1 MERELLTL
9 KDLSKYYTSGQQ
21 VVMALHQLD
30 LSFRQGEFVA
40 ITGESGSGKST
51 LAHVL
56 GGILPYE
63 NGELYVDGAPTSHYD
78 SADWEEYRRSRV
90 SFVSQDY
97 GILPGS
103 TVLANVISALRLVGL
118 PEGEAR
124 ERAEEALRRVDLWA
138 LRGRRAAKLSSGQK
152 QRLAIARALAKPAPI
167 LIADEPTGNLDPE
180 NSAAVIRLLAEAAKD
195 RLVILIT
202 HEFDEAAD
210 AVTRRIVLR
219 DGKVT
224 MDARLRDD
232 LPLREKSCQAM
243 SRKGKGLGRFIAGL
257 QLRSRP
263 VWSGVMLGLF
273 ALTAFA
279 LFAFAGTFLA
289 NLDDTFTRKYDN
301 SAFRNGNSRR
311 VVVIRPDGEDFTD
324 GDVDTLL
331 SLDHVEWVEEYSYLN
346 DLRCGY
352 IQDEHYNFR
361 FSRDQVGEGVY
372 DVYESVFLKTESMPF
387 ARSVPEGTGQED
399 FLSAGRMPETVYE
412 VVAGDESLLGRTF
425 PLYLQDE
432 KIWGAD
438 SYLCFEV
445 TVVGITH
452 RGGGIYLHRDL
463 GRALTGYL
471 RKTGVLYLPVYEG
484 LEEGSALIRRGS
496 YQIVENYVNDP
507 FDGGNAVRGPWTF
520 PIRLHV
526 VDYENWERIPVAIL
540 TSADGS
546 IEPLQRLVTGEI
558 PSTLNAAV
566 GVRPE
571 DLALLAPT
579 QSDQIS
585 LYLEDYAYTDRVL
598 EELHALGYAAIS
610 PYREGSTT
618 PVESLRQQRANT
630 LRICGGAFAAVLI
643 LLVMALRSMFSLS
656 TDSYRILSHM
666 GLDCRSA
673 LRSVYLQVLL
683 LAVVGQ
689 AAAIAAVFVCRV
701 MGVPAVVNLLHYL
714 TPGWG
719 VGLSLLHLAA
729 SLFTALGADRA
740 LRRKL
745 YPNAN
750 ETPDL
755 DWSQWEVRV

>member
-1 MERELLTL
+1 MQRELLVL

-103 TVLANVISALRLVGL
+103 TVLGNVVSALRLVGI
-118 PEGEAR
+118 PDREAR
-124 ERAEEALRRVDLWA
+124 GRAEEALRRVDLWA

-210 AVTRRIVLR
+210 AVTRRVILR
-219 DGKVT
+219 DGQVT
-224 MDARLRDD
+224 MDASLRDP
-232 LPLREKSCQAM
+232 LPLREEACHEPAP
-243 SRKGKGLGRFIAGL
+243 KGKGLGRFIAGL

-263 VWSGVMLGLF
+263 VWSGVLLGLF
-273 ALTAFA
+273 ALTAFG
-279 LFAFAGTFLA
+279 LFAFAGTVLA
-289 NLDDTFTRKYDN
+289 NLDDTFTRTYDD

-311 VVVIRPDGEDFTD
+311 IVVIRPDGEDFAPEE
-324 GDVDTLL
+324 VDALR
-331 SLDHVEWVEEYSYLN
+331 SLDHVEWTEEYSYLN

-352 IQDEHYNFR
+352 LEDEHYNFR

-372 DVYESVFLKTESMPF
+372 DVYESVFLKTEHMPF
-387 ARSVPEGTGQED
+387 ARSVPEGAGAEG

-412 VVAGDESLLGRTF
+412 VVAGDEALLGQTF

-438 SYLCFEV
+438 SYICFEV
-445 TVVGITH
+445 TVVGITQQ
-452 RGGGIYLHRDL
+452 GSGLYLHRDV
-463 GRALTGYL
+463 GRAVTGYL
-471 RKTGVLYLPVYEG
+471 RKTGVLYLPVYEE

-496 YQIVENYVNDP
+496 YQIVENYVKDP
-507 FDGGNAVRGPWTF
+507 FDGGDTVRGPWPF
-520 PIRLHV
+520 PIKLHV
-526 VDYENWERIPVAIL
+526 VDYENWERIPIAIL
-540 TSADGS
+540 FSADRNT
-546 IEPLQRLVTGEI
+546 EPLQRLVAGEI

-566 GVRPE
+566 GVSPE
-571 DLALLAPT
+571 DFTQLAPT

-585 LYLEDYAYTDRVL
+585 LYLEDYAYTDRML
-598 EELHALGYAAIS
+598 EELHALGYAADS
-610 PYREGSTT
+610 PYREGSTI

-630 LRICGGAFAAVLI
+630 LRICCGAFAAVLV
-643 LLVMALRSMFSLS
+643 LLVMALRALFGLS
-656 TDSYRILSHM
+656 TDSYRVLSHM
-666 GLDCRSA
+666 GLDCASA

-683 LAVVGQ
+683 LAVAGQ
-689 AAAIAAVFVCRV
+689 AVGILAVFVCGAA
-701 MGVPAVVNLLHYL
+701 GVPAVENILHYL

-719 VGLSLLHLAA
+719 AGLSLLHLAA
-729 SLFTALGADRA
+729 SLLTALGAARA